1 MDYPLHVTLPPMK
14 TKPPE
19 IRRATNLLWVSLAV
33 GLVKTSLQWPYLAA
47 RASIAFTGFILVF
60 TLAIVGFLV
69 WKIGQ
74 GRNWA
79 RIVFLV
85 FSVLGFLPFLF
96 VLRSEFARSPALGTL
111 SVLQVGLQLFALLLI
126 FTSPGKEWF
135 HA

>member
-1 MDYPLHVTLPPMK
+1 MK

-33 GLVKTSLQWPYLAA
+33 GPVKTSLQWPYLTA
-47 RASIAFTGFILVF
+47 RSSIALTGFILVF
-60 TLAIVGFLV
+60 TLTIVGFLIL
-69 WKIGQ
+69 KIGQ

-85 FSVLGFLPFLF
+85 FSALGFLPFLF

-111 SVLQVGLQLFALLLI
+111 SVFQVGLQLFALLLI
-126 FTSPGKEWF
+126 FASPGKEWF

>member
-1 MDYPLHVTLPPMK
+1 MK
-14 TKPPE
+14 TKPLE
-19 IRRATNLLWVSLAV
+19 IRRATNLVWVSLAV
-33 GLVKTSLQWPYLAA
+33 GLVKTSLQWPYLTALS
-47 RASIAFTGFILVF
+47 SIALTGFILVF
-60 TLAIVGFLV
+60 TLAIVGFLIL
-69 WKIGQ
+69 KIGQ

-85 FSVLGFLPFLF
+85 FSALGFLPFLF

-135 HA
+135 HAYDDLKD